1 MSNQKTNKIIFS
13 GCLTKLY
20 KHSILKF
27 IKKYYAY
34 NRNMNDPFELENFQT
49 LTRNEQT
56 KIDYL
61 KRAEQLIKK
70 AKKQLDMP
78 QDEELDVRQL
88 VVWLNEHKVNIAR
101 TTWRQYKSA
110 VIYYLENHSDILA
123 ADEALEYIRDIT
135 SIGALIHTER
145 TSSLKMKKI
154 SYEDWEKLDGYLK
167 EKNKKWHEQLRF
179 WLRASIITGL
189 RPVEWKNAVFTQY
202 ENEPALKVQNAK
214 NTNRRSHGENRT
226 LILKNVKPE
235 DLNAIRSHLNN
246 IRTFSGM
253 DAYEFFYNGCAI
265 ALYKACRKCWPRRKR
280 HITLYST
287 RHQFSANAK
296 SSGFSR
302 AEVAALMGHAVDITA
317 TIHYGRKQ
325 AGNETL
331 SINPTDEDVSRVREI
346 DVEDF
351 KTRINKKQD
360 NLL

>member
-1 MSNQKTNKIIFS
+1 
-13 GCLTKLY
+13 
-20 KHSILKF
+20 
-27 IKKYYAY
+27 
-34 NRNMNDPFELENFQT
+34 MNDKYELENFQI
-49 LTRNEQT
+49 LTKNEQT
-56 KIDYL
+56 KVDYL
-61 KRAEQLIKK
+61 KRANQLIKR
-70 AKKQLDMP
+70 AKKELDMH

-88 VVWLNEHKVNIAR
+88 AVWLNEHKASIAR
-101 TTWRQYKSA
+101 TTWRQYKSS
-110 VIYYLENHSDILA
+110 VIYYFENHPDTQA
-123 ADEALEYIRDIT
+123 ADEALEYLRDIT
-135 SIGALIHTER
+135 SVGALTHTER

-167 EKNKKWHEQLRF
+167 DKNKKWHEQLRF

-189 RPVEWKNAVFTQY
+189 RPVEWRSVVFFQH

-214 NTNRRSHGENRT
+214 STNGRAHGETRT
-226 LILKNVKPE
+226 LVLKNVKPD
-235 DLNAIRSHLNN
+235 DLNAIRNHLNN

-253 DAYEFFYNGCAI
+253 DAYEYFYNGCAI

-331 SINPTDEDVSRVREI
+331 SVNPIDEDVSRVRII
-346 DVEDF
+346 DTDDF
-351 KTRINKKQD
+351 KTKINQKQD
-360 NLL
+360 NLI

>member
-1 MSNQKTNKIIFS
+1 MDDI
-13 GCLTKLY
+13 
-20 KHSILKF
+20 
-27 IKKYYAY
+27 
-34 NRNMNDPFELENFQT
+34 FELENFSVI
-49 LTRNEQT
+49 TRNEQT
-56 KIDYL
+56 KVDYL
-61 KRAEQLIKK
+61 NRAEQLIKK
-70 AKKQLDMP
+70 AKKQLDMYA
-78 QDEELDVRQL
+78 DEELDVRQL
-88 VVWLNEHKVNIAR
+88 VVWLNEHKANIAR

-110 VIYYLENHSDILA
+110 VIYYLENYPDTLA

-135 SIGALIHTER
+135 SIGALTHTER

-154 SYEDWEKLDGYLK
+154 SYEDWERLDGFLK
-167 EKNKKWHEQLRF
+167 EKDKKWHEQLRF

-189 RPVEWKNAVFTQY
+189 RPVEWRSAIFTQH
-202 ENEPALKVQNAK
+202 EGEPALKVQNAK
-214 NTNRRSHGENRT
+214 STNGRAHGETRT
-226 LILKNVKPE
+226 LVLKNVKPD

-246 IRTFSGM
+246 VRMYSGM
-253 DAYEFFYNGCAI
+253 DAYEYFYNGCAI

-331 SINPTDEDVSRVREI
+331 SINPTEEDVSRVRVI
-346 DVEDF
+346 DTEDF
-351 KTRINKKQD
+351 KTRVNQKQD
-360 NLL
+360 NLI